1 MSHIVSSERTSRLPA
16 CCTACYFISDSDRR
30 SLTATVVLPT
40 RCECHC
46 SCDKAHTKLKVASNV
61 LLWSNVLIGEQHIL
75 CLLVVL
81 FFADESGRH
90 ISKFLKMW
98 WYAHDMIMIWFCQ
111 SASMSII
118 GLYVSNAFQSRKNG
132 DRQGRHESCCQVC
145 MMIDCWWLINVWL
158 NEKTKLRIAVTKH
171 NQSQSKKIQP
181 DIITCQDI
189 RTANE
194 WVCSWFSVLF
204 GVMLA
209 VDCENATWKW

>member
-1 MSHIVSSERTSRLPA
+1 MLTISSVRQYEYRLIYFER
-16 CCTACYFISDSDRR
+16 
-30 SLTATVVLPT
+30 
-40 RCECHC
+40 
-46 SCDKAHTKLKVASNV
+46 
-61 LLWSNVLIGEQHIL
+61 
-75 CLLVVL
+75 
-81 FFADESGRH
+81 
-90 ISKFLKMW
+90 
-98 WYAHDMIMIWFCQ
+98 
-111 SASMSII
+111 
-118 GLYVSNAFQSRKNG
+118 VSNSQNG
-132 DRQGRHESCCQVC
+132 DRQGRHDICCQVC

-209 VDCENATWKW
+209 VDCENAT